1 MFQKLWGIIGPVYIQ
16 SCLESSGSI
25 YQPVVSPGAK
35 TGAPKTEIT
44 LSARKGRVLVLTAH
58 SHQHVDFLWG
68 NYLFPAGYRID
79 RIVNG
84 GDLSSPSQRR
94 QGPQVRPAGL
104 YFPGL

>member
-1 MFQKLWGIIGPVYIQ
+1 MFQKLWGIICPVYIQ

-25 YQPVVSPGAK
+25 HQPVVSPGAK
-35 TGAPKTEIT
+35 KGAPKTEIT
-44 LSARKGRVLVLTAH
+44 LPARKGHVLVLTAH

-68 NYLFPAGYRID
+68 NDLFPAD

-84 GDLSSPSQRR
+84 GDLSSPSQGR